1 MQLDKEEKKQVH
13 DEETSSDDDR
23 VENDYKNSH
32 LVKCR
37 YYRNKVP

>member
-1 MQLDKEEKKQVH
+1 MQLDKEEKKQVPE
-13 DEETSSDDDR
+13 EETSSDDDR